1 MRLIVQREGKKA
13 KYAKFKTR
21 APRGKKLFSLN
32 DAISLNQFQI
42 CRKVT
47 TLSCKGCS
55 RNSIGKCDVYG
66 VSGKRG
72 KKERKF
78 ILGPIRARNT
88 TGRNECCFHRRT
100 IRAEFQGSLNKSL
113 DRAIIIENRGRGC
126 CSNNEPLGENG
137 QTRTEERLHSL
148 FHGLPPQNSILNP
161 LELGKKSASN
171 SIDPREFIREFT
183 SSRHRVF
190 RPVDTGSRFT
200 KPVKSAERDPRG
212 VRDEKAD
219 VHQRWVHPSPRAKK
233 SAGHAFAVR

>member
-1 MRLIVQREGKKA
+1 MPNLKRVPLEGK
-13 KYAKFKTR
+13 
-21 APRGKKLFSLN
+21 
-32 DAISLNQFQI
+32 NQFQI

-47 TLSCKGCS
+47 TLSCEGCS

-100 IRAEFQGSLNKSL
+100 IRAEFQGSLNKSV

-137 QTRTEERLHSL
+137 QTRTEERLHWL
-148 FHGLPPQNSILNP
+148 FHGFPPQNSILNP

-219 VHQRWVHPSPRAKK
+219 VHQRRIPPHERKNRQDTRSLSDK
-233 SAGHAFAVR
+233 STRDI

>member
-1 MRLIVQREGKKA
+1 MPNLKRVPLEGK
-13 KYAKFKTR
+13 
-21 APRGKKLFSLN
+21 
-32 DAISLNQFQI
+32 NQFQI

-137 QTRTEERLHSL
+137 QNRRKIALVVPRISSPKLDPE
-148 FHGLPPQNSILNP
+148 
-161 LELGKKSASN
+161 SARV
-171 SIDPREFIREFT
+171 REKVCFKFDRSSGIYSGIYVEST
-183 SSRHRVF
+183 SCL
-190 RPVDTGSRFT
+190 
-200 KPVKSAERDPRG
+200 
-212 VRDEKAD
+212 
-219 VHQRWVHPSPRAKK
+219 SPR
-233 SAGHAFAVR
+233 